1 MYDDFLKI
9 FIQFFET
16 SDKSK
21 QSHQLVSLVT
31 QK

>member
-1 MYDDFLKI
+1 MYDGCLKI

-16 SDKSK
+16 SDKTK
-21 QSHQLVSLVT
+21 QSHQLASLVT